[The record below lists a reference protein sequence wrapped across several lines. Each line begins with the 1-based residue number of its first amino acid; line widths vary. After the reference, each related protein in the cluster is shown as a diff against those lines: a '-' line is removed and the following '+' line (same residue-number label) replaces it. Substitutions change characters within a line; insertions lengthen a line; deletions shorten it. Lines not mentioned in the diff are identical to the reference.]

1 MKIRTDFVTNS
12 SSSSFILAFN
22 SDDNLDQI
30 ISDSVECFASLDS
43 IKEYK
48 KYKQAIITALK
59 SSLSTQVDVSKIED
73 IVREEYQFIA
83 KYTVMD
89 KYERAHRYEDSV
101 YTKSWNYA
109 KSEQGQKEIENL
121 VQKAIQRVKDA
132 ITNKDLV
139 YLVSFSDDDI
149 IGQQLEHYI
158 LPHCDFTK
166 GIYNHH

>member
-59 SSLSTQVDVSKIED
+59 SSLSTQVDVDKIDD
-73 IVREEYQFIA
+73 IVREEYKYIA
-83 KYTVMD
+83 YYDVMK
-89 KYERAHRYEDSV
+89 KYEREHRYEDKV
-101 YTKSWNYA
+101 YTKSWKYA
-109 KSEQGQKEIENL
+109 HSEQGKKEAENNI
-121 VQKAIQRVKDA
+121 QKAIKRIKAA
-132 ITNKDLV
+132 IEDKDLV

-149 IGQQLEHYI
+149 IGQQLEYYI
-158 LPHCDFTK
+158 LPHCEFTK
-166 GIYNHH
+166 GVYNHH

>member
-1 MKIRTDFVTNS
+1 MKVRTDFVTNS

-22 SDDNLDQI
+22 SNDDIDKI
-30 ISDSVECFASLDS
+30 IQDSVECYSLLDS
-43 IKEYK
+43 VREYK
-48 KYKQAIITALK
+48 KYKQAIIDLLK
-59 SSLSTQVDVSKIED
+59 SSLRTPVDVSKIED

-89 KYERAHRYEDSV
+89 KYERANRYEDDV

-121 VQKAIQRVKDA
+121 IQKAIQRVKDA
-132 ITNKDLV
+132 ITDKDLV

-158 LPHCDFTK
+158 LPHCEFTK
-166 GIYNHH
+166 GVYNHH

>member
-30 ISDSVECFASLDS
+30 ISDSVECFASLGS

-59 SSLSTQVDVSKIED
+59 SSLSTQVDVDKIDD

-83 KYTVMD
+83 EYTVRD
-89 KYERAHRYEDSV
+89 KYERAHRYEDRV

-149 IGQQLEHYI
+149 IGQQLEYYI
-158 LPHCDFTK
+158 LPHCEFTK
-166 GIYNHH
+166 GVYNHH

>member
-1 MKIRTDFVTNS
+1 MKVRTDFVTNS

-22 SDDNLDQI
+22 SNDDIDKI
-30 ISDSVECFASLDS
+30 IQDSVECYSLLDS
-43 IKEYK
+43 VREYK
-48 KYKQAIITALK
+48 KYKQAIIDLLK
-59 SSLSTQVDVSKIED
+59 SSLRTQVDVSKIED

-83 KYTVMD
+83 EYTVRD
-89 KYERAHRYEDSV
+89 KYERANRYEDNV

-121 VQKAIQRVKDA
+121 IQKAIQRVKDA
-132 ITNKDLV
+132 ITDKDLV

-158 LPHCDFTK
+158 LPHCEFTK
-166 GIYNHH
+166 GVYSHH